1 MPFSSPC
8 LREFLLVLVL
18 AGLLGFSVPAVKSV
32 AGDSPAPARVR
43 VPVVYSSDLFHPHQ
57 DPDDHFDLACL
68 YAMPEADLRAII
80 LDQGQEQAKRPGFP
94 VVRQMNHLTGRK
106 VPAAIGLRDKLVS
119 PGDKGLDQPAEFQ
132 GGVRLL
138 LKTLR
143 ESEEKVAILF
153 VGSARDVVAA
163 FNREPVLFK
172 EKVRCVQGFI
182 GEASDPGNQEWNVSL
197 DPQAYIGLIRAEV
210 PFYWVPCFDGGL
222 WKNNGHASFWKI
234 QHGQVLVDAPVALQR
249 FFLYMLRKE
258 TNDPIAYLSEPML
271 ARDREWLMSGE
282 RNLWCTAFLGLA
294 VGRPVRADGASEDVA
309 GFERVE
315 VTVDDQAVVRYGR
328 GVGSHL
334 VMRFVIRDRERF
346 AEVATRATAE
356 LLARFPLADRP

>member
-1 MPFSSPC
+1 MRFSSF
-8 LREFLLVLVL
+8 RLLELVV
-18 AGLLGFSVPAVKSV
+18 LLGLGPGCDWVV
-32 AGDSPAPARVR
+32 AGDGLAPAPAR

-94 VVRQMNHLTGRK
+94 AVRQMNHLTGRS

-119 PGDKGLDQPAEFQ
+119 PEDKDLDQPAEFQ

-143 ESEEKVAILF
+143 ESETKVAILF

-163 FNREPVLFK
+163 LNREPGLFK

-197 DPQAYIGLIRAEV
+197 DPQAYIGLVRADI
-210 PFYWVPCFDGGL
+210 PFHWVPCFDGGL

-234 QHGQVLVDAPVALQR
+234 KHGQVLAHAPEPLQR
-249 FFLYMLRKE
+249 FFLYMLRQE
-258 TNDPIAYLSEPML
+258 TNDPIACLSEPL
-271 ARDREWLMSGE
+271 SAKDREWLMGGE

-294 VGRPVRADGASEDVA
+294 VGRPVRADGASQDVA
-309 GFERVE
+309 GFERVD
-315 VTVDDQAVVRYGR
+315 VTVDEQAVVRYGK
-328 GVGSHL
+328 GAGSHS
-334 VMRFVIRDRERF
+334 VMRFVIKDRERF
-346 AEVATRATAE
+346 ADVATRATAD
-356 LLARFPLADRP
+356 LLASFPLSVRRP